1 MKNRKVLQYSIA
13 LAFLLF
19 ASAETFAQHNFRTH
33 IGFAIPVSDFGSEDF
48 NNEYSGGAATGINIG
63 FKYTYQLSDNGLGLF
78 AGIDYINNG
87 LTKDVKNDIE
97 TVFEEMGLFGA
108 DYKFYRFNSIPISA
122 GLNYTYP
129 ANENVALFGNAGITL
144 NSLMISDFVI
154 EGSGIKVTSEYDLAN
169 SMGIKIGGGVLINK
183 NISIALDYLGLGA
196 HSINGK
202 ARADG
207 IPSEEIDFEQKVNLL
222 TLTLGYNF

>member
-1 MKNRKVLQYSIA
+1 MDENGDLIVPPYLMPRSEKFEGLINYLITKIVKQKNPGTSLVQ
-13 LAFLLF
+13 
-19 ASAETFAQHNFRTH
+19 
-33 IGFAIPVSDFGSEDF
+33 V
-48 NNEYSGGAATGINIG
+48 TGVTSTIKMSN
-63 FKYTYQLSDNGLGLF
+63 
-78 AGIDYINNG
+78 